1 VGVAFLL
8 TTLVIVVT
16 PGPGVLYTVAAAIT
30 RGRRASLIAA
40 LGCTLGI
47 IPHLVAAITG
57 LAALLYASSLAFQT
71 LKYVGVAYLFFL
83 AWKAYH
89 DDSRIVIGEV
99 AEIETPVPV
108 WSVILKAVLI
118 NLLNPKLTI
127 FFFAFLPPV
136 RPHRS
141 AQRCA
146 PHAGPRLGFHVG
158 DLDGLC
164 RLWRV
169 RGSSPSARTRSTTNH
184 DLDAAHLRRLLRG
197 ACGAV
202 GCLRAMT

>member
-1 VGVAFLL
+1 MGVAFLL

-47 IPHLVAAITG
+47 IPHLVAAIAG

-71 LKYVGVAYLFFL
+71 LKYAGVTYLFFL
-83 AWKAYH
+83 AWKAYR
-89 DDSRIVIGEV
+89 DDSRIVIDDG
-99 AEIETPVPV
+99 AEIETPVPAR
-108 WSVILKAVLI
+108 SVILKAVLI
-118 NLLNPKLTI
+118 SLLNPKLTI
-127 FFFAFLPPV
+127 FFFAFLPQFVHPDQPNAV
-136 RPHRS
+136 LRMLGLGS
-141 AQRCA
+141 VFMLVTLMVF
-146 PHAGPRLGFHVG
+146 AG
-158 DLDGLC
+158 
-164 RLWRV
+164 LWRV
-169 RGSSPSARTRSTTNH
+169 RGSSPSARPRSTTSH